1 MKKLMV
7 SLMAL
12 SVMSFVGLAAQA
24 GPLGDA
30 LNNAA
35 NTVNKKEQEV
45 TNAQKARQ
53 EAREKQ
59 QKEWQKKQ
67 EQARKDAQQRREARQ
82 KEVQKKKDAWNTLM
96 GK

>member
-7 SLMAL
+7 SLIAL
-12 SVMSFVGLAAQA
+12 SVLSFVGQAVQA

-35 NTVNKKEQEV
+35 KSVNQKEQEAA
-45 TNAQKARQ
+45 NAQKARQ

-59 QKEWQKKQ
+59 QKEWQQKR
-67 EQARKDAQQRREARQ
+67 EQARKDAQKRQEARQ
-82 KEVQKKKDAWNTLM
+82 KEIQKKKDAWNTLM
-96 GK
+96 GD